1 MRPERAAPRL
11 DAVDRV
17 ILGQL
22 LRIGKSPLHILARR
36 AGLSVSAMSV
46 RVRRLEEAGI
56 IAGFRAQLDLDA
68 VGRPV
73 QAVVR
78 VGLAPATDR
87 PIFEKW
93 LSGRSAVTAA
103 WQLAGDADYVVHLAC
118 HDIAGLDEELN
129 ELKERGGAATTSTSM
144 VLHAV
149 PDVGGHLTD

>member
-1 MRPERAAPRL
+1 MPREL

-22 LRIGKSPLHILARR
+22 LRIGRSPLHVLARR

-46 RVRRLEEAGI
+46 RVRRLQEAGI

-78 VGLAPATDR
+78 IELALATER

-93 LSGRSAVTAA
+93 LGGRPAVTAA
-103 WQLAGDADYVVHLAC
+103 WQLAGDADYLVHLAC
-118 HDIAGLDEELN
+118 RDVAGLDDELR
-129 ELKERGGAATTSTSM
+129 ELTAHGGAQRTSTSI

-149 PDVGGHLTD
+149 ADLGGHLTD

>member
-1 MRPERAAPRL
+1 MRREAGPRL

-46 RVRRLEEAGI
+46 RVRRLEEAGVI
-56 IAGFRAQLDLDA
+56 SGFRPQLDLDA
-68 VGRPV
+68 VRRPV
-73 QAVVR
+73 QAIVR
-78 VGLAPATDR
+78 VGLAPATER

-93 LSGRSAVTAA
+93 LTSRSAVTAA
-103 WQLAGDADYVVHLAC
+103 WQLAGDADYLVHLAC
-118 HDIAGLDEELN
+118 RDVADLDAELDEL
-129 ELKERGGAATTSTSM
+129 RAHGGADTTSTSM

>member
-1 MRPERAAPRL
+1 MRPERTPRL

-22 LRIGKSPLHILARR
+22 LRIGRSPLHVLARR

-56 IAGFRAQLDLDA
+56 ISGFRAQLDLDA

-78 VGLAPATDR
+78 VGLAPTTER

-103 WQLAGDADYVVHLAC
+103 WRLAGDADYVVHLAC
-118 HDIAGLDEELN
+118 RDVADLDEELT
-129 ELKERGGAATTSTSM
+129 ELKEHGGAERTSTSM
-144 VLHAV
+144 VLHPV

>member
-1 MRPERAAPRL
+1 MPREL

-22 LRIGKSPLHILARR
+22 LRIGRSPLHVLARR

-56 IAGFRAQLDLDA
+56 IAGFRAQVDLDA

-78 VGLAPATDR
+78 VGLAPATER

-93 LSGRSAVTAA
+93 LSGRAAVTAA
-103 WQLAGDADYVVHLAC
+103 WQLAGDDDYLVQLAC
-118 HDIAGLDEELN
+118 RDVAGLDDELC
-129 ELKERGGAATTSTSM
+129 ELTAHGGAERTSTSI

-149 PDVGGHLTD
+149 PDLGGHLTE